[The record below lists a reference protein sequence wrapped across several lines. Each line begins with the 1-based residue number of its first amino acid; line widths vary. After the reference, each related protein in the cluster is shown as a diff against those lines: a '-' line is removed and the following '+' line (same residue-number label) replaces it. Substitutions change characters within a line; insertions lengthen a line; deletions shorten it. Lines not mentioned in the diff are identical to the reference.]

1 MRKVFALILLAVLID
16 PAVAQDKLKVCMA
29 QLQPKPE
36 FSLTGDWLIDGSAY
50 KAGVYKGS
58 GPNDMVITNGLIERC
73 FRVSPSLACY
83 SFRNLVTG
91 QEMVRAVKPE
101 AEITIDGKDVFAG
114 GLDGQFEFGYLKYEW
129 LDSFTAFGAFQLQDF
144 TVNEIRPYL
153 EWKPVRWIPEYT
165 WPPKG
170 KELTFNMIGSTPE
183 TKGIALEIHYEIYDG
198 IPLICK
204 WLEIT
209 NKNNFQKSIN
219 KVTGEIL
226 AFVEEEVSVDKMN
239 QWKTPNIGI
248 ASNYSFM
255 GMTGASADRVTN
267 WLTDSTYTSQ
277 VNYERKTPCL
287 LVCQPP
293 IGPGIS
299 LAPEQHFTSFRIWEL
314 IYDSYD
320 RERKG
325 LAERRLYRTTSPWVL
340 ENPIF
345 LHLTSTDPAVIHQ
358 AVDQCKNTGFEMII
372 LSFGSG
378 LNMESDDT
386 AYIRKFKGITDYCR
400 SNGIELGGYS
410 LLASRRIND
419 DEDVINP
426 GTGKTGDAV
435 FGNSPCLGSNWG
447 LGYFNN
453 LQHFIDATGFS
464 LLEHD
469 GSYPGDVC
477 ASTNHP
483 GHRGVNDSQWLQW
496 EKITEFYKWCRSK
509 DIYLNVP
516 DWYFL
521 AGSNKTGIGYRE
533 TNWSLPRDRQLVLG
547 RQNIYDGTWGKTPS
561 MGWTFVPLVEYQGGG
576 EEATLEPLSEHL
588 KEYEAHLFQNFGAGV
603 QACYR
608 GFRLY
613 DTEETKQ
620 LVSKWVDWYKKYR
633 LILNSDI
640 IHLRRADGRD
650 WDGFMHVN
658 PSLKEKAMVLI
669 FNTLSSPIEREINLP
684 LYYTGLSGSA
694 SIREKDEKATAIKLN
709 DKSEVKITVKLPA
722 KGFTWL
728 VVEK

>member
-1 MRKVFALILLAVLID
+1 MKRTIVIVLM
-16 PAVAQDKLKVCMA
+16 AMTHCVATAQEKLTAGLA
-29 QLQPKPE
+29 QLPQKPE
-36 FSLTGDWLIDGSAY
+36 FSMADDWLINGTTY
-50 KAGVYKGS
+50 KAGVYKGP
-58 GPNDMVITNGLIERC
+58 GPNDLVITNGLIERC
-73 FRVSPSLACY
+73 FRIKPSLACY
-83 SFRNLVTG
+83 SFRNLITG

-101 AEITIDGKDVFAG
+101 ADITIDGSNVFAG
-114 GLDGQFEFGYLKYEW
+114 GLNGQFEYGYLKYEW
-129 LDSFTAFGAFQLQDF
+129 LDSFTASGDF
-144 TVNEIRPYL
+144 TLESFSVNDITPYM
-153 EWKPVRWIPEYT
+153 EWKPVRWIPDYT

-170 KELTFNMIGSTPE
+170 KELTFNLVGSTSV
-183 TKGIALEIHYEIYDG
+183 TRDISLQVHYEIYDG
-198 IPLICK
+198 IPLVCK
-204 WLEIT
+204 WLEIS
-209 NKNNFQKSIN
+209 NKSSRQVSID
-219 KVTGEIL
+219 KVSSEIL
-226 AFVEEEVSVDKMN
+226 AVVEEEASVDKMN
-239 QWKTPNIGI
+239 QWKTPNICI
-248 ASNYSFM
+248 ASNYCFM

-267 WLTDSTYTSQ
+267 WLTDSIYTSQ

-287 LVCQPP
+287 LVCRPP
-293 IGPGIS
+293 IGPGVN
-299 LAPEQHFTSFRIWEL
+299 LAPGQHYTSLRLWEL
-314 IYDSYD
+314 LYDSYD

-325 LAERRLYRTTSPWVL
+325 LAERRLYRTVAPWVL

-345 LHLTSTDPAVIHQ
+345 LHLTSTDPDVIHE
-358 AVDQCKNTGFEMII
+358 AVEQCKNTGFEMII

-386 AYIRKFKGITDYCR
+386 AYIRKFKGIADYCK

-410 LLASRRIND
+410 LLASRSIND
-419 DEDVINP
+419 REDVINP
-426 GTGKTGDAV
+426 ATGKTGGAV

-447 LGYFNN
+447 LQYFKN

-477 ASTNHP
+477 ASVQHP
-483 GHRGVNDSQWLQW
+483 GHKGLNDSQWKQW
-496 EKITEFYKWCRSK
+496 EKITTFYAWCRSR

-576 EEATLEPLSEHL
+576 AAATLEPLSEHL

-613 DTEETKQ
+613 DTGETKQ
-620 LVSKWVDWYKKYR
+620 LVTKWVDWYKKYR

-658 PSLKEKAMVLI
+658 PSLKQKAMVLV
-669 FNTLSSPIEREINLP
+669 FNPLNQPIERRITLP
-684 LYYTGLSGSA
+684 LYYTGLSASA
-694 SIREKDEKATAIKLN
+694 SVSEREGKPTAVRLNEKHEA
-709 DKSEVKITVKLPA
+709 VITIKLPA
-722 KGFTWL
+722 GGFTWL
-728 VVEK
+728 VVQ